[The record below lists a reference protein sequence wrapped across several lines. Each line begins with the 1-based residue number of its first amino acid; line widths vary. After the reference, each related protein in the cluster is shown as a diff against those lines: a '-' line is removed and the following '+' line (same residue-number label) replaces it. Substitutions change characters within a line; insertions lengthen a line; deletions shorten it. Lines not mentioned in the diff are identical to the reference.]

1 MSAILVAIGALLCIA
16 SGLFALLPG
25 RGAIRVTPFVIAAG
39 SLAGLAGCAL
49 GLTSAPASL
58 TLPWMIPGGELRISV
73 DALSAFFAAPAF
85 LMAGV
90 GGIYAERY
98 WPTEQRRATHV
109 RVFFGIVTGCLATVM
124 TAGNTILFLAAW
136 EIVTIAAFF
145 LVGTEHE
152 ETAARQAAWLYLAA
166 SHIAML
172 ALFAMVALL
181 HTLTHT
187 WGFVPLPPGVAS
199 LTAGKAIFALAIFG
213 FGIKAGVMPFHVW
226 LPGAHA
232 AAPAHVSA
240 LMSGVV
246 IKMGIYGLVRVLSLF
261 DALPY
266 AFGTTLII
274 LGIVSSILGVAFALA
289 QHDLKRLLAYHS
301 IENIGIIVCG
311 LGIGVLA
318 QAHGATRI
326 AFLGFAGA
334 LLHVWNHGLFKA
346 LLFLGA
352 GSAIHATGTRAIDRM
367 GGLARRMPWTALA
380 FLTGAIAICG
390 LPPLNGFVS
399 EFLIYLG
406 SFGGVSIP
414 RADWSSLVVLGV
426 APALALTG
434 ALALACFVKALGAV
448 FLGNPRSSE
457 AALAH
462 ESPFSMRAAMAPL
475 ALACAAIG
483 LAPTLVGPLLARA
496 TAVAA
501 PRLPAVELGDI
512 LGGLQTSAI
521 AVAFACAVAFLL
533 VSRMTRRRSA
543 APTWDCGYATAVPRA
558 QYTASSLAQ
567 SITGVFA
574 WAMPPVVHE
583 PGKLPLFPRDAAYDT
598 HVPDPVLDRGLL
610 PALRR
615 AEWVADFVR
624 VLQTGRLQYYLVS
637 IGLTLVVLLVW
648 SAL

>member
-1 MSAILVAIGALLCIA
+1 MSALLVATGALLCIA
-16 SGLFALLPG
+16 SGLFALLPRRAG
-25 RGAIRVTPFVIAAG
+25 IRLTPFVIVAG
-39 SLAGLAGCAL
+39 SLTGLAGCAI
-49 GLTSAPASL
+49 GLSSGPSSL
-58 TLPWMIPGGELRISV
+58 ALPWAIPGGELRITV

-90 GGIYAERY
+90 GGVYAERY
-98 WPTEQRRATHV
+98 WPAGERRATHV
-109 RVFFGIVTGCLATVM
+109 RVFFGLLSGCLATVM

-152 ETAARQAAWLYLAA
+152 ESESRQAAWIYLAA
-166 SHIAML
+166 SHVAML

-181 HTLTHT
+181 HALTHT
-187 WGFVPLPPGVAS
+187 WAFVSLPAGTAS

-240 LMSGVV
+240 MMSGVV

-261 DALPY
+261 DALPF
-266 AFGTTLII
+266 AFGTTLLV

-318 QAHGATRI
+318 QAHGSPRI

-346 LLFLGA
+346 LLFLSA
-352 GSAIHATGTRAIDRM
+352 GSAIHASGTRAIDRM

-399 EFLIYLG
+399 EWLIYLA
-406 SFGGVSIP
+406 SFGGVAVP
-414 RADWSSLVVLGV
+414 RADWSALIILGV

-434 ALALACFVKALGAV
+434 ALALACFVKAFGAV
-448 FLGNPRSSE
+448 FLGTPRSAE
-457 AALAH
+457 ASLAH
-462 ESPFSMRAAMAPL
+462 ESPLAMRAAMAPL

-483 LAPTLVGPLLARA
+483 LAPTLVAPLLGRA

-501 PRLPAVELGDI
+501 PLLPPVELGAI
-512 LGGLQTSAI
+512 LGSLQTAAI
-521 AVAFACAVAFLL
+521 AVAVACAVAFAL
-533 VSRMTRRRSA
+533 VARLTRSRSA
-543 APTWDCGYATAVPRA
+543 APTWDCGYAAAVPRA

-567 SITGVFA
+567 PVTGVFA

-583 PGKLPLFPRDAAYDT
+583 PGKLPLFPRASAYAS
-598 HVPDPVLDRGLL
+598 HVPDPVLDRALL
-610 PALRR
+610 PALRGVER
-615 AEWVADFVR
+615 LAGFVR
-624 VLQTGRLQYYLVS
+624 FLQSGRLQYYLMS